1 MGKFLSENT
10 GVQNDKMIMTSLKR
24 VEPKTPRTA
33 QAILSD
39 IMKKWCDDLDTMILP
54 AETKTRMSNLL
65 MSEHRNYKFFRSEF
79 LTLIDFALR
88 KGVIK

>member
-1 MGKFLSENT
+1 MSFSNVGGKKNVMHEISKQRLIK
-10 GVQNDKMIMTSLKR
+10 DA
-24 VEPKTPRTA
+24 PRTA
-33 QAILSD
+33 QGILSD
-39 IMKKWCDDLDTMILP
+39 IMKEFLRELDTMILP